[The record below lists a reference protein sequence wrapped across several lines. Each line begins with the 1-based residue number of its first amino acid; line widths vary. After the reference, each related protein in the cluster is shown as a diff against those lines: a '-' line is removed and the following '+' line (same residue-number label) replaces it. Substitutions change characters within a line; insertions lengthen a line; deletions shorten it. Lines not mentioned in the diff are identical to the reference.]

1 MFSGQKNANACH
13 EKVVSYELCFL
24 VFDVCR
30 FENTR
35 LTSAL
40 TEVGDSATV
49 DFGNSK
55 AGPSLASLRYVTESS
70 VRDLLHSRRRYKQTS
85 V

>member
-1 MFSGQKNANACH
+1 MFSGQKNTNECH

-24 VFDVCR
+24 LFNVCY

-40 TEVGDSATV
+40 IEVGDNTAV
-49 DFGNSK
+49 YFGNSK
-55 AGPSLASLRYVTESS
+55 AGPSLTSLRYVTESS
-70 VRDLLHSRRRYKQTS
+70 VNDLLHSRRRYKQTS